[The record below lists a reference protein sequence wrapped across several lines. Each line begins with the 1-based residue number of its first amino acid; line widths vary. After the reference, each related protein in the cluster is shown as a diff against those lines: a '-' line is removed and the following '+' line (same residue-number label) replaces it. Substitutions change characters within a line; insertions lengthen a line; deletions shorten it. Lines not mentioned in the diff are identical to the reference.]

1 MCNYL
6 RGIWRCRYFWFTLV
20 KNDLR
25 QRYRRSVLGLGWSLL
40 QPIAMTCII
49 CFIFRTLLATGENVV
64 HYGAHVLAGL
74 ACWNYIVTST
84 LHGCQCLYNGESY
97 IRQYPAP
104 LAIYP
109 LRTALAATFHFVIA
123 ALMVLVVSWFLHG
136 LGNLLLLP
144 AVLASLGVLF
154 IVSWS
159 LAVLAGFA
167 NVYFHD
173 TQHLCEVGFQI
184 LFYLTPIIYPES
196 LLKKH
201 EMGWVADYNPVRAL
215 VDLIRKPILEGQ
227 LPAAPTWIMAGLT
240 AALLAT
246 AASLIL
252 ARYQKRLIFS
262 L

>member
-1 MCNYL
+1 MFDYL
-6 RGIWRCRYFWFTLV
+6 QGIWRCRYFWCVLV

-40 QPIAMTCII
+40 QPIAMTSII
-49 CFIFRTLLATGENVV
+49 CFIFRTLLNNGENVIQ
-64 HYGAHVLAGL
+64 YGAHVLAGL

-84 LHGCQCLYNGESY
+84 LHGCQCFYKGESY

-109 LRTALAATFHFVIA
+109 LRTALASTFHFVIA
-123 ALMVLVVSWFLHG
+123 CLIVLLVSWFLQG
-136 LGNLLLLP
+136 LGNILVMP
-144 AVLASLGVLF
+144 AVLASLVILF
-154 IVSWS
+154 VVCWS

-167 NVYFHD
+167 NVYFQD

-184 LFYLTPIIYPES
+184 LFYLTPIIYPTS
-196 LLKKH
+196 LLKQH
-201 EMGWVADYNPVRAL
+201 QMGWVADYNPVRAL

-227 LPAAPTWIMAGLT
+227 LPSAATWIMATVT
-240 AALLAT
+240 AAVLAL

-252 ARYQKRLIFS
+252 ARCQKRLVFS